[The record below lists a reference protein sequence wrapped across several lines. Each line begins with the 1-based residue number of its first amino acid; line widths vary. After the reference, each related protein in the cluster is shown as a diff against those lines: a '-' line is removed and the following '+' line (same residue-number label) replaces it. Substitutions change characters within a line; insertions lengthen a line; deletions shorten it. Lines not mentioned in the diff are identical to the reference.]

1 MLEKRI
7 IPILL
12 LDNRRLVK
20 GVSFKNHIYIG
31 DPINTVH
38 LFNEKQASEIIILDI
53 SSRKK
58 KQIQYEL
65 LNKISSEAFLPL
77 TYGGG
82 INSLDDA
89 LRIIDLG
96 YEKIILNTSAI
107 NNPYLVSEIANKIG
121 SQSVIVSID
130 VNYTNNNY
138 YVFSN
143 NGEINTNLMLK
154 DYLNKIQQ
162 SGAGEVMIT
171 SIQNEGKMLGYNEEL
186 LKYLENSLNIP
197 LIINGG
203 AKEYDCF
210 KHVFKKFSISACAA
224 SSVFLFIGKYKAVL
238 ISYPNKKEFEDIL
251 KIG

>member
-38 LFNEKQASEIIILDI
+38 LFNEKQVSEIIILDI
-53 SSRKK
+53 GSRKNK

-65 LNKISSEAFLPL
+65 LQKISSEAFLPL

-130 VNYTNNNY
+130 VNYINNNY
-138 YVFSN
+138 FVFSN
-143 NGEINTNLMLK
+143 NGEINTNLILT

-162 SGAGEVMIT
+162 NGAGEVMIT
-171 SIQNEGKMLGYNEEL
+171 SIQNEGKMLGYDEEL
-186 LKYLENSLNIP
+186 LKYIEDSVNTP

-203 AKEYDCF
+203 AKDYDCF
-210 KHVFKKFSISACAA
+210 KNVFKKFSVSACAA

-251 KIG
+251 K